1 VTDVNFIPEESFRLL
16 AGVEVL
22 VLGALRWR
30 PHSTHFSIP
39 EAVAAAARIGARRT
53 LLTHLAHDVEHA
65 APREPLPP
73 GVELAHDGLV
83 LELD

>member
-1 VTDVNFIPEESFRLL
+1 
-16 AGVEVL
+16 

-39 EAVAAAARIGARRT
+39 EAVAVAERIGARRT
-53 LLTHLAHDVEHA
+53 LLTHLAHDVDHTS
-65 APREPLPP
+65 PLQPLPA
-73 GVELAHDGLV
+73 GVELAADGLV